1 MRLVK
6 GDRPSLDRLREL
18 GRVQDAELAAQDL
31 DLERARE
38 RFLES
43 AAGGAAHPGVAR
55 LGPSRPRWIAPAAF
69 VALAGACAVL
79 LLVLLPSSR
88 SLSFAVGSAEGQ
100 VGTWIAA
107 AADAPL
113 PIRFSDGTSLA
124 LDADAR
130 ARVVAADARGARV
143 LLEAGRLTAAV
154 THTATS
160 TWNFNVGPF
169 DVLVTGTRFELSWSP
184 VDEELKLVLRE
195 GSVAV
200 SGPLVGGRRAVAAG
214 ETLEV
219 FCKEQRFELTRG
231 EPRAEG
237 PPPPSSAP
245 VTPAAPVAPAASGP
259 APAAT
264 GDEAAVA
271 KTADAPARRPSWRDL
286 VDANEYDEAMTA
298 AEAEGFDRLVARAS
312 AADLLMLA
320 DAARFSGKPE
330 RAAAAL
336 TAARSRFA
344 GTGEAA
350 KAAFHL
356 GRMAFDQ
363 RRSYAEAERWFG
375 VYLGE
380 QPGGSFAQEAL
391 GRIIECRARM
401 GSASG
406 AREAARRY
414 LERYP
419 AGPHAAHAKGLLEEE

>member
-1 MRLVK
+1 MS
-6 GDRPSLDRLREL
+6 GRPSLDRLREL
-18 GRVQDAELAAQDL
+18 GRAQDQELAAQDL
-31 DLERARE
+31 DRARA

-43 AAGGAAHPGVAR
+43 AAGGSTRPGAARVGR
-55 LGPSRPRWIAPAAF
+55 SRPRWIAPAAF
-69 VALAGACAVL
+69 AALAGVCAVL

-107 AADAPL
+107 TADAPL
-113 PIRFSDGTSLA
+113 PVRFSDGTSLA
-124 LDADAR
+124 LDASAR

-143 LLEAGRLTAAV
+143 LLEGGRLTATV

-160 TWNFNVGPF
+160 TWNFDVGPF

-184 VDEELKLVLRE
+184 VREELKLVLRE

-200 SGPLVGGRRAVAAG
+200 SGPLVGGPRTVAAG

-219 FCKEQRFELTRG
+219 FCQEQRFELTRG
-231 EPRAEG
+231 EPSAAA
-237 PPPPSSAP
+237 PPPPSS
-245 VTPAAPVAPAASGP
+245 TPVAVSPGASGP
-259 APAAT
+259 APAAP
-264 GDEAAVA
+264 GDSAVTAKAAD
-271 KTADAPARRPSWRDL
+271 TSPRRPGWRDL
-286 VDANEYDEAMTA
+286 VAADRYREAMTA
-298 AEAEGFDRLVARAS
+298 AEAEGFDGLVARAS
-312 AADLLMLA
+312 AADLLLLA
-320 DAARFSGKPE
+320 DVARFSGKPE

-336 TAARSRFA
+336 TATRTRFA
-344 GTGEAA
+344 GSGEAA

-391 GRIIECRARM
+391 GRVIECRALM

-414 LERYP
+414 LALYP
-419 AGPHAAHAKGLLEEE
+419 AGPHAAHAESLLEEE

>member
-1 MRLVK
+1 MS
-6 GDRPSLDRLREL
+6 GRPSLDRLREL
-18 GRVQDAELAAQDL
+18 GRAQDQELATQDL
-31 DLERARE
+31 DGARE

-43 AAGGAAHPGVAR
+43 AAGGSTRRGAAR
-55 LGPSRPRWIAPAAF
+55 LGPARSRWIAPAAF
-69 VALAGACAVL
+69 AALAGVCAVL

-113 PIRFSDGTSLA
+113 PVRFSDGTSLA
-124 LDADAR
+124 LDANAR

-143 LLEAGRLTAAV
+143 LLEGGRLTATV
-154 THTATS
+154 THSATS
-160 TWNFNVGPF
+160 TWNFDVGPF

-184 VDEELKLVLRE
+184 EREELKLVLRE

-200 SGPLVGGRRAVAAG
+200 SGPLVGGPRTVAAG

-219 FCKEQRFELTRG
+219 FCQEQRFELTRG
-231 EPRAEG
+231 EPSAAA
-237 PPPPSSAP
+237 PPPPSS
-245 VTPAAPVAPAASGP
+245 TPIAPASSGP
-259 APAAT
+259 APVASGDSAMAA
-264 GDEAAVA
+264 
-271 KTADAPARRPSWRDL
+271 KPADASPRRPGWRDL
-286 VDANEYDEAMTA
+286 VAADRYKEAMTA
-298 AEAEGFDRLVARAS
+298 AEAEGFEGLVAHAS
-312 AADLLMLA
+312 AADLLVLA
-320 DAARFSGKPE
+320 DVARFSGKPE

-336 TAARSRFA
+336 TATRSRF
-344 GTGEAA
+344 GGSGEAA

-391 GRIIECRARM
+391 GRVIECRASM

-414 LERYP
+414 LALYP
-419 AGPHAAHAKGLLEEE
+419 AGPHAAYAERLLEEE

>member
-1 MRLVK
+1 MS
-6 GDRPSLDRLREL
+6 GRPSLDRLREL
-18 GRVQDAELAAQDL
+18 GRAQDQELAAQDL
-31 DLERARE
+31 DRARE

-43 AAGGAAHPGVAR
+43 AAGGATRPGAAR
-55 LGPSRPRWIAPAAF
+55 LGPALSRWIAPAAF
-69 VALAGACAVL
+69 AALAGVCAAL

-113 PIRFSDGTSLA
+113 PVRFSDGTSLA
-124 LDADAR
+124 LDANAR

-143 LLEAGRLTAAV
+143 LLEGGRLTATV

-160 TWNFNVGPF
+160 TWNFDVGPF

-184 VDEELKLVLRE
+184 EREELKLVLRE

-200 SGPLVGGRRAVAAG
+200 SGPLVGGPRTVAAG
-214 ETLEV
+214 ETLAV
-219 FCKEQRFELTRG
+219 FCQEQRFELTRG
-231 EPRAEG
+231 EPSAAA
-237 PPPPSSAP
+237 PPPPSS
-245 VTPAAPVAPAASGP
+245 TPIALSPGASGP
-259 APAAT
+259 APAAPS
-264 GDEAAVA
+264 DSAKAAKA
-271 KTADAPARRPSWRDL
+271 ADASPRPPGWRDL
-286 VDANEYDEAMTA
+286 VAADRYKEAMTA
-298 AEAEGFDRLVARAS
+298 AEAEGFDGLVAGAS
-312 AADLLMLA
+312 AADLLVLA
-320 DAARFSGKPE
+320 DVARFSGKPE

-336 TAARSRFA
+336 GATRSRFA
-344 GTGEAA
+344 GSGEAA

-363 RRSYAEAERWFG
+363 RRAYAEAERWFG

-391 GRIIECRARM
+391 GRVIECRSLM

-414 LERYP
+414 LALYP
-419 AGPHAAHAKGLLEEE
+419 AGPHAAHAERLLEEE

>member
-1 MRLVK
+1 MT
-6 GDRPSLDRLREL
+6 GRPSLDRLREL
-18 GRVQDAELAAQDL
+18 GRAQDEELAAQDL
-31 DLERARE
+31 DGARE

-43 AAGGAAHPGVAR
+43 ATGGATRPGAAR
-55 LGPSRPRWIAPAAF
+55 RAPSRPRWIAPAAF
-69 VALAGACAVL
+69 AALAGACAVL

-107 AADAPL
+107 SAEAPL
-113 PIRFSDGTSLA
+113 PVRFSDGTSLA
-124 LDADAR
+124 LDANAR

-143 LLEAGRLTAAV
+143 LLEGGRLTATV

-160 TWNFNVGPF
+160 TWNFDVGPF

-184 VDEELKLVLRE
+184 VREELKLVLRE

-200 SGPLVGGRRAVAAG
+200 SGPLVGGPRTVAAG

-219 FCKEQRFELTRG
+219 FCQEQRFELTRG
-231 EPRAEG
+231 EPSAAA
-237 PPPPSSAP
+237 PPPP
-245 VTPAAPVAPAASGP
+245 PAAPAAPPPGAPGP
-259 APAAT
+259 APATPGDSAT
-264 GDEAAVA
+264 AAKA
-271 KTADAPARRPSWRDL
+271 ADASPRRPGWRDL
-286 VDANEYDEAMTA
+286 VTASKYKEAMTA
-298 AEAEGFDRLVARAS
+298 AEAEGFDGLVARAS
-312 AADLLMLA
+312 AADLLVLA
-320 DAARFSGKPE
+320 DVARFSGKPE

-336 TAARSRFA
+336 TATRSRFA
-344 GTGEAA
+344 GSGEAA

-391 GRIIECRARM
+391 GRVIECRASM
-401 GSASG
+401 GSAGG

-414 LERYP
+414 LALYP
-419 AGPHAAHAKGLLEEE
+419 AGPHAAHAESLLGEE

>member
-1 MRLVK
+1 M

-18 GRVQDAELAAQDL
+18 SRAQDEELAAQDI
-31 DLERARE
+31 EGARE

-43 AAGGAAHPGVAR
+43 AARGSTQPGAAR
-55 LGPSRPRWIAPAAF
+55 LGSSRPRWIAPAAF
-69 VALAGACAVL
+69 AALAAACAVL

-88 SLSFAVGSAEGQ
+88 PLSFAVGSGQGQ

-107 AADAPL
+107 TAEAPL
-113 PIRFSDGTSLA
+113 PVRFSDGTSLA
-124 LDADAR
+124 LDANAR

-143 LLEAGRLTAAV
+143 LLEGGRLTATV

-160 TWNFNVGPF
+160 AWNFNVGPF

-184 VDEELKLVLRE
+184 VNEELKLVLRE
-195 GSVAV
+195 GSVSV
-200 SGPLVGGRRAVAAG
+200 SGPLVGGRRTVVAG

-231 EPRAEG
+231 EPRADA
-237 PPPPSSAP
+237 PPPPSSP
-245 VTPAAPVAPAASGP
+245 PIAPAASGP

-264 GDEAAVA
+264 GDSARVA
-271 KTADAPARRPSWRDL
+271 KAADASPRRPSWRDL
-286 VDANEYDEAMTA
+286 VAADRYNEATTA
-298 AEAEGFDRLVARAS
+298 AEAEGFDELVARAS

-320 DAARFSGKPE
+320 DAARFSGKPA

-336 TAARSRFA
+336 TATRSRFA
-344 GTGEAA
+344 GSVEAA

-380 QPGGSFAQEAL
+380 QPDGSFAPEAL
-391 GRIIECRARM
+391 GRVIECRELM
-401 GSASG
+401 GAASG

-414 LERYP
+414 LTRYP
-419 AGPHAAHAKGLLEEE
+419 AGPHAAHAESLLEEE

>member
-1 MRLVK
+1 MR
-6 GDRPSLDRLREL
+6 DRPSLDRLREL
-18 GRVQDAELAAQDL
+18 RRAQDEELAAQDL
-31 DLERARE
+31 DGARE

-43 AAGGAAHPGVAR
+43 AAGGSTRPGAAR

-88 SLSFAVGSAEGQ
+88 SLSFAVGSAQGH

-107 AADAPL
+107 TAEAPL
-113 PIRFSDGTSLA
+113 PVRFSDGTSLA
-124 LDADAR
+124 LDANAR

-143 LLEAGRLTAAV
+143 LLEGGRLTATV

-160 TWNFNVGPF
+160 AWNFNVGPF

-184 VDEELKLVLRE
+184 VNEELKLVLRE
-195 GSVAV
+195 GSVSV
-200 SGPLVGGRRAVAAG
+200 SGPLVGGRRTVVAG
-214 ETLEV
+214 ETLAV

-231 EPRAEG
+231 EPRADA

-245 VTPAAPVAPAASGP
+245 IAPAASGP
-259 APAAT
+259 AQAAT
-264 GDEAAVA
+264 GDSARVA
-271 KTADAPARRPSWRDL
+271 KAADASPRRPSWRDL
-286 VDANEYDEAMTA
+286 VAADKYKEAMTA
-298 AEAEGFDRLVARAS
+298 AEAEGFDGLVARAS

-320 DAARFSGKPE
+320 DAARFSGKPA

-336 TAARSRFA
+336 TATRSRFA
-344 GTGEAA
+344 GSDEAA

-380 QPGGSFAQEAL
+380 QPDGSFAQEAL
-391 GRIIECRARM
+391 GRVIECRELM

-414 LERYP
+414 LARYP